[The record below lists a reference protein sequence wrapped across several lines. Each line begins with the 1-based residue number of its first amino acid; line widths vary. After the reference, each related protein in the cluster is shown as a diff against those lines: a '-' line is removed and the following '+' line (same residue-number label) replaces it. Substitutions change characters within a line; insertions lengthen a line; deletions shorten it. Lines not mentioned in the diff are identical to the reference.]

1 MGYLITQI
9 IICLL
14 IAVMIGF
21 VIGWLLRG
29 LGLEV
34 DDEDMPKYKNQGAVD
49 TSFLDEDVD
58 LEPVTI
64 APSISHKIEKIDGLE
79 KGMVKVLHKNGIKTT
94 KDLIEKCSS
103 KHGLQRIIS
112 STEALESTVKQW
124 VSLADIMRIPD
135 INGRLAKLIEACGIK
150 STEALAEVDPQL
162 LVNEMQSVNQR
173 ELLFPESI
181 PLPDFK
187 QMVHFIR
194 EAKTL

>member
-34 DDEDMPKYKNQGAVD
+34 DDEDMPKYKKQGAVD

-79 KGMVKVLHKNGIKTT
+79 KGMVKALHKNGIKTT

-103 KHGLQRIIS
+103 KHGLQRIVS

>member
-29 LGLEV
+29 LGLDV

-64 APSISHKIEKIDGLE
+64 APSISHNIEKIDGLE
-79 KGMVKVLHKNGIKTT
+79 KGMVKALHKNGIKTT

-135 INGRLAKLIEACGIK
+135 VNGRLAKLIEACGIK

>member
-1 MGYLITQI
+1 
-9 IICLL
+9 
-14 IAVMIGF
+14 MIGF

-29 LGLEV
+29 LGL
-34 DDEDMPKYKNQGAVD
+34 DIDEDMPKYKNQSAID

-58 LEPVTI
+58 LEPITI
-64 APSISHKIEKIDGLE
+64 APSISHKIEKIEGLE
-79 KGMVKVLHKNGIKTT
+79 KGMVRALHKNGIKTT

-103 KHGLQRIIS
+103 KHGLQRVIN

-135 INGRLAKLIEACGIK
+135 VNGRLAKLIVACGIK

-162 LVNEMQSVNQR
+162 LVNEMQNVNQR

>member
-14 IAVMIGF
+14 IAMMVGF

-29 LGLEV
+29 LGFGA
-34 DDEDMPKYKNQGAVD
+34 DEDKPKLKSQGAVD

-79 KGMVKVLHKNGIKTT
+79 KGMVRALHKNGIKTT

-103 KHGLQRIIS
+103 KHGLQRVIN

-124 VSLADIMRIPD
+124 VSLADIMRIPE

-162 LVNEMQSVNQR
+162 LVNEMENVNQR